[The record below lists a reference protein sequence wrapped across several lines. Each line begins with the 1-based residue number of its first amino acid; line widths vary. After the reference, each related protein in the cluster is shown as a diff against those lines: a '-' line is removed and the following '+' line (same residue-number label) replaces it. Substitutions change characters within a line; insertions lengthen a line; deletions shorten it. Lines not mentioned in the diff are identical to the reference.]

1 VKVHRQND
9 FMLKIPIFVFLFT
22 NIQIIKI
29 NYMRR
34 LLFIQ
39 FLVSL
44 LLSATIPVKTA
55 SAQMPQRSAN
65 QVAIMGWT
73 DDTHYQ
79 ICNFDSD
86 KNLVIK
92 SVDIK
97 TGKGVIIPAIK
108 SDKEVLGQALP
119 SGISLSMSDVISP
132 DKKSALII
140 KENDLFFFTIGD
152 KELRRLT
159 NDKTPEVNA
168 RFSPDS
174 KKIAYT
180 KNKDLYVY
188 NLSDNK
194 ETRLTFDASEKIY
207 NGYCSWVYME
217 EILERPSHYAAFWWS
232 PDGNKLAYLRTDET
246 DVPLFTLNRL
256 DEADGV
262 HGLIEATPYPKPG
275 DPNPK
280 VKMGIADISTAKT
293 TWVKTDYNVDQ
304 YIAWPFWTP
313 DSKKLAI
320 QVINRD
326 QNVINIIL
334 AEASTG
340 DFVQIY
346 NENRKTWVEFHEDIY
361 VMKNGSGFIIRS
373 YRNDWE
379 NLYYYAW
386 DGRLI
391 APLTNFNFRVTS
403 IERVDEEMKMVYF
416 YATGSESTDTH
427 AFRVGLDG
435 KNLLQITSGEGT
447 HNLSISPKGTYYID
461 TWNSIKS
468 TGSIISYNK
477 SGKKINE
484 IYKFEQPVYDPS
496 KNSKQEMI
504 KIMTSD
510 GLFNM
515 PAIITYPLNF
525 DPSKKYPVIFTIYGG
540 PDSKNVNNRWQ
551 GNNPSWNSQNG
562 IITFTVDHRGSGQ
575 FGKKGLDYLYRSLG
589 KWEILDYEDAVKWLR
604 TKPYVDSTKIGI
616 TGSSYGGYMTCM
628 ALTKGADYWTHG
640 FAGSSVT
647 DWRLYDDVYTE
658 RYMDT
663 PKDNPEGYKD
673 GSVLTFVKNY
683 KGMLY
688 LTHGDMDD
696 NVHMQNSIYLIS
708 RMEDEGKIFEFML
721 YPEGRHGWRGA
732 KATHSKTE
740 ANNFWLKNFFGK

>member
-1 VKVHRQND
+1 
-9 FMLKIPIFVFLFT
+9 
-22 NIQIIKI
+22 
-29 NYMRR
+29 MRR

>member
-1 VKVHRQND
+1 
-9 FMLKIPIFVFLFT
+9 
-22 NIQIIKI
+22 
-29 NYMRR
+29 MRR
-34 LLFIQ
+34 LC
-39 FLVSL
+39 FLNLLVFL
-44 LLSATIPVKTA
+44 LLSATIPVNTA
-55 SAQMPQRSAN
+55 GAQMPQRGAN
-65 QVAIMGWT
+65 QVAIIGWT
-73 DDTHYQ
+73 DDSHYQ
-79 ICNFDSD
+79 IRNFDSD
-86 KNLVIK
+86 KKLVIQ

-97 TGKGVIIPAIK
+97 TGKGVVIPSIESERDILIK
-108 SDKEVLGQALP
+108 ALP
-119 SGISLSMSDVISP
+119 VGVSLSMNDVISP
-132 DKKSALII
+132 DKKSVVIL
-140 KENDLFFFTIGD
+140 KDNDLFFFTIGD
-152 KELRRLT
+152 KELKRLT
-159 NDKTPEVNA
+159 NDKIPEVNA
-168 RFSPDS
+168 RFSPDG

-188 NLSDNK
+188 DLTDKK
-194 ETRLTFDASEKIY
+194 ETRLTFDASDKIY

-217 EILERPSHYAAFWWS
+217 EILERSSHYAAFWWS
-232 PDGNKLAYLRTDET
+232 PDGNKIAYLRTDET
-246 DVPLFTLNRL
+246 DVPVFTLNRL
-256 DEADGV
+256 DEPDGI

-280 VKMGIADISTAKT
+280 VKMGIADIATAKT

-320 QVINRD
+320 QIINRD
-326 QNVINIIL
+326 QNVLIIIL
-334 AEASTG
+334 ADPSTG
-340 DFVQIY
+340 DYTQIY
-346 NENRKTWVEFHEDIY
+346 NENSKTWVEFHEDIY
-361 VMKNGSGFIIRS
+361 VMKNGSGFIIRNCQ
-373 YRNDWE
+373 NDWE

-386 DGRLI
+386 DGKLI

-403 IERVDEEMKMVYF
+403 IDRVDEDAKVVYF
-416 YATGSESTDTH
+416 YATGTESTDIH

-447 HNLSISPKGTYYID
+447 HNVSISPKGTYFID
-461 TWNSIKS
+461 TWNNITS

-484 IYKFEQPVYDPS
+484 IYRFEQPVYDPS
-496 KNSKQEMI
+496 KNSKPEMI
-504 KIMTSD
+504 KIITSD

-540 PDSKNVNNRWQ
+540 PDFKNVSNRWQ
-551 GNNPSWNSQNG
+551 GNNPSWYSQNG
-562 IITFTVDHRGSGQ
+562 IITFTVDHRGSGH

-589 KWEILDYEDAVKWLR
+589 KWEILDYEDAVKWLC
-604 TKPYVDSTKIGI
+604 TKPYIDSARIGI
-616 TGSSYGGYMTCM
+616 TGSSYGGYMTCL
-628 ALTKGADYWTHG
+628 ALTKGADFWTHG

-647 DWRLYDDVYTE
+647 DWRLYDDIYTE

-673 GSVLTFVKNY
+673 GSVMTYVKNY
-683 KGMLY
+683 KGKLY

-708 RMEDEGKIFEFML
+708 KLEDEGKIFEFML
-721 YPEGRHGWRGA
+721 YPEGRHWWGGA
-732 KATHSKTE
+732 KAAHSKNE
-740 ANNFWLKNFFGK
+740 ANNFWLRNFFRK

>member
-1 VKVHRQND
+1 
-9 FMLKIPIFVFLFT
+9 MLKIPIFVFLFT

-334 AEASTG
+334 ADASTG

-403 IERVDEEMKMVYF
+403 IERVDEEMKTVYF

>member
-1 VKVHRQND
+1 
-9 FMLKIPIFVFLFT
+9 
-22 NIQIIKI
+22 
-29 NYMRR
+29 MRR
-34 LLFIQ
+34 LC
-39 FLVSL
+39 FLNLLVFL
-44 LLSATIPVKTA
+44 LLSATIPVNTA
-55 SAQMPQRSAN
+55 GAQMPQRGAN
-65 QVAIMGWT
+65 QVAIIGWT
-73 DDTHYQ
+73 DDSHYQ
-79 ICNFDSD
+79 IRNFDSD
-86 KNLVIK
+86 KKLVIQ

-97 TGKGVIIPAIK
+97 TGKGVVIPSIE
-108 SDKEVLGQALP
+108 SERDILIEALP
-119 SGISLSMSDVISP
+119 VGVSLSMNDVISP
-132 DKKSALII
+132 DKKSVVIL
-140 KENDLFFFTIGD
+140 KDNDLFFFTIGD
-152 KELRRLT
+152 KELKRLT
-159 NDKTPEVNA
+159 NDKIPEVNA
-168 RFSPDS
+168 RFSPDG

-188 NLSDNK
+188 DLTDKK
-194 ETRLTFDASEKIY
+194 ETRLTFDASDKIY

-217 EILERPSHYAAFWWS
+217 EILERSSHYAAFWWS
-232 PDGNKLAYLRTDET
+232 PDGNKIAYLRTDET
-246 DVPLFTLNRL
+246 DVPVFTLNRL
-256 DEADGV
+256 DEPDGI

-280 VKMGIADISTAKT
+280 VKMGIADIATAKT

-320 QVINRD
+320 QIINRD
-326 QNVINIIL
+326 QNVLIIIL
-334 AEASTG
+334 ADPSTG
-340 DFVQIY
+340 DYTQIY
-346 NENRKTWVEFHEDIY
+346 NENSKTWVEFHEDIY
-361 VMKNGSGFIIRS
+361 VMKNGSGFIIRNCQ
-373 YRNDWE
+373 NDWE

-386 DGRLI
+386 DGKLI

-403 IERVDEEMKMVYF
+403 IDRVDEDAKVVYF
-416 YATGSESTDTH
+416 YATGTESTDIH

-447 HNLSISPKGTYYID
+447 HNVSISPKGTYFID
-461 TWNSIKS
+461 TWNNITS

-484 IYKFEQPVYDPS
+484 IYRFEQPVYDPS
-496 KNSKQEMI
+496 KNSKPEMI
-504 KIMTSD
+504 KIITSD

-540 PDSKNVNNRWQ
+540 PDFKNVSNRWQ
-551 GNNPSWNSQNG
+551 GNNPSWYSQNG
-562 IITFTVDHRGSGQ
+562 IITFTVDHRGSGH

-589 KWEILDYEDAVKWLR
+589 KWEILDYEDAVKWLC
-604 TKPYVDSTKIGI
+604 TKPYIDSARIGI
-616 TGSSYGGYMTCM
+616 TGSSYGGYMTCL
-628 ALTKGADYWTHG
+628 ALTKGADFWTHG

-647 DWRLYDDVYTE
+647 DWRLYDDIYTE

-673 GSVLTFVKNY
+673 GSVMTYVKNY
-683 KGMLY
+683 KGKLY

-708 RMEDEGKIFEFML
+708 KLEDEGKIFEFML
-721 YPEGRHGWRGA
+721 YPEGRHWWGGA
-732 KATHSKTE
+732 KAAHSKNE
-740 ANNFWLKNFFGK
+740 ANNFWLRNFFRK